1 MYGAYTAPQAI
12 FFFSPQ
18 KSTSIEGFIF
28 QILIIQKFYH
38 NLLSINS
45 PSSYIYR
52 SKLGTP
58 KVALTLG
65 LHHKQCKQYHTPQKV
80 YKKAVQC
87 RIPLF
92 SSYSLHHASILLF
105 CNMSTA
111 NSTLKVDMDT
121 TVNAASLN
129 TEEMYE
135 EVDNEA
141 RSSNTNTNNNHNHN
155 NDDDDDEES
164 SIDSTPTQLPPAV
177 KQSWREIFM
186 LSFSSLGAIY
196 GDLGTS
202 PLYTMNSIK
211 YSQSPPNKDDVY
223 GAVSIIFYVFTIIV
237 IFKYVCI
244 VLVFG
249 PNNGEGGQVAIY
261 AKIARFLKIGP
272 KGVIIPGKKVET
284 GELDDVDLKI
294 LARQDTSMSTDTIHS
309 RIEQIKQHPVMIKLL
324 KNFILGACFFGC
336 SLVMSDGLLTPTT
349 SVLSAIGG
357 IQIAVPSFNS
367 VLAVS
372 EVILIVLFLIQRFG
386 STKISFT
393 FAPIVCI
400 WMFGL
405 IICGIYNIV
414 AHHPGI
420 FAALSPY
427 YAIKILRNG
436 GIDVFGGAMLAITG
450 TEAMFADIGHFGKLP
465 IQLTLSFFVY
475 PALVLCYLGQGAYL
489 VKHPDAVVNPFF
501 ISLPGGTGSPV
512 YWIMF
517 VLSTLTS
524 IIASQ
529 ALILSVFSITSQLIN
544 LDCFP
549 KLRVVHVSHQYA
561 GKVYIPTVNWMLMI
575 GVVCTAAGF
584 QNSNNVTAAYG
595 LGISLDLIVTSCLII
610 ICLFYVYNTNVIWP
624 LAFALI
630 FIPLEAC
637 LVIANLKKVPHGAWF
652 PLMMAVLFGTFLATW
667 RWARSKRVEHELR
680 QQVKIGDL
688 YPFFQT
694 KSVTVDLG
702 CDLDLG
708 TRGRQRV
715 TVIPQPAKNQVETKF
730 GTQVLQKHPG
740 VGFMYVDSLLTNS
753 PNTLPQLYAKI
764 VQNFASIPNNLV
776 FVGVRVLSIPYVV
789 DHQRFVLAPMKLPG
803 HFKCII
809 RYGFME
815 EIQMSEE
822 LIKSIVG
829 LLPIPEAIVDEL
841 PVVHFFEN
849 DIIQCREFERDDKW
863 IINVVMRLKHT
874 VRKLVVNYFFNPLL
888 QLTHEYNN
896 GDVKMERILIGG
908 IARI

>member
-1 MYGAYTAPQAI
+1 
-12 FFFSPQ
+12 
-18 KSTSIEGFIF
+18 
-28 QILIIQKFYH
+28 
-38 NLLSINS
+38 
-45 PSSYIYR
+45 
-52 SKLGTP
+52 
-58 KVALTLG
+58 
-65 LHHKQCKQYHTPQKV
+65 
-80 YKKAVQC
+80 
-87 RIPLF
+87 
-92 SSYSLHHASILLF
+92 
-105 CNMSTA
+105 MSAA
-111 NSTLKVDMDT
+111 NSTLKMDT
-121 TVNAASLN
+121 S
-129 TEEMYE
+129 M
-135 EVDNEA
+135 NEQ
-141 RSSNTNTNNNHNHN
+141 SSNTNEIYQDVDEYNE
-155 NDDDDDEES
+155 DEES
-164 SIDSTPTQLPPAV
+164 SIDSTPVSPPPPAR

-223 GAVSIIFYVFTIIV
+223 GGVSIIFYVFTIIV

-272 KGVIIPGKKVET
+272 KGVVIPGKTEG
-284 GELDDVDLKI
+284 GELDDSDLKV
-294 LARQDTSMSTDTIHS
+294 LARQDTSMSTDTLHS
-309 RIEQIKQHPVMIKLL
+309 RIEQIKQHPVLIKIL
-324 KNFILGACFFGC
+324 KLFILGACFFGC

-372 EVILIVLFLIQRFG
+372 EVILVVLFLIQQFG

-393 FAPIVCI
+393 FAPIICI

-414 AHHPGI
+414 VHHPGI

-475 PALVLCYLGQGAYL
+475 PALILCYLGQGAYL

-501 ISLPGGTGSPV
+501 ISLPGGTGSAP

-517 VLSTLTS
+517 VLSTLSS

-584 QNSNNVTAAYG
+584 KNSNNVTAAYG
-595 LGISLDLIVTSCLII
+595 LGISLDLIVTSSLIV
-610 ICLFYVYNTNVIWP
+610 ICLFYVYNTNIFWP
-624 LAFALI
+624 VAFAFV

-652 PLMMAVLFGTFLATW
+652 PLMMAVLFSTFLTIW
-667 RWARSKRVEHELR
+667 RWARSRKVDQEIH
-680 QQVKIGDL
+680 QQVKIADL
-688 YPFFQT
+688 YPFFQA
-694 KSVTVDLG
+694 KSVTVDLSG
-702 CDLDLG
+702 DLDLS
-708 TRGRQRV
+708 TRGRSRERV
-715 TVIPQPAKNQVETKF
+715 TVIPQPARNQVITKY
-730 GTQVLQKHPG
+730 GTQVLQKHLG
-740 VGFMYVDSLLTNS
+740 VGFMYVNSLLTNS

-764 VQNFASIPNNLV
+764 IQNFASIPNNLV

-803 HFKCII
+803 HHKCIV
-809 RYGFME
+809 RFGFME
-815 EIQMSEE
+815 EIQMSQE
-822 LIKSIVG
+822 LIKSIMQSM
-829 LLPIPEAIVDEL
+829 PIPEVVIDEL
-841 PVVHFFEN
+841 PVIHFFEN
-849 DIIQCREFERDDKW
+849 NVIQCREFERDDRW
-863 IINVVMRLKHT
+863 VVNVVLKLRHA
-874 VRKLVVNYFFNPLL
+874 VRKLVVNYLFNPLI
-888 QLTHEYNN
+888 QLTHEYDN
-896 GDVKMERILIGG
+896 GDEEMERILIGG
-908 IARI
+908 LARI

>member
-1 MYGAYTAPQAI
+1 MQ
-12 FFFSPQ
+12 
-18 KSTSIEGFIF
+18 
-28 QILIIQKFYH
+28 
-38 NLLSINS
+38 
-45 PSSYIYR
+45 
-52 SKLGTP
+52 
-58 KVALTLG
+58 
-65 LHHKQCKQYHTPQKV
+65 
-80 YKKAVQC
+80 
-87 RIPLF
+87 
-92 SSYSLHHASILLF
+92 
-105 CNMSTA
+105 MSAA
-111 NSTLKVDMDT
+111 NSTLKMDT
-121 TVNAASLN
+121 S
-129 TEEMYE
+129 M
-135 EVDNEA
+135 NEQ
-141 RSSNTNTNNNHNHN
+141 SSNTNEIYQDVDEYNE
-155 NDDDDDEES
+155 DEES
-164 SIDSTPTQLPPAV
+164 SIDSTPVSPPPPAR

-223 GAVSIIFYVFTIIV
+223 GGVSIIFYVFTIIV

-272 KGVIIPGKKVET
+272 KGVVIPGKTEG
-284 GELDDVDLKI
+284 GELDDLDLKV
-294 LARQDTSMSTDTIHS
+294 LARQDTSMSTDTLHS
-309 RIEQIKQHPVMIKLL
+309 RIEQIKQHPVLIKIL
-324 KNFILGACFFGC
+324 KLFILGACFFGC

-372 EVILIVLFLIQRFG
+372 EVILVVLFLIQQFG

-393 FAPIVCI
+393 FAPIICI

-414 AHHPGI
+414 VHHPGI

-475 PALVLCYLGQGAYL
+475 PALILCYLGQGAYL

-501 ISLPGGTGSPV
+501 ISLPGGTGSAP

-517 VLSTLTS
+517 VLSTLSS

-584 QNSNNVTAAYG
+584 KNSNNVTAAYG
-595 LGISLDLIVTSCLII
+595 LGISLDLIVTSSLIV
-610 ICLFYVYNTNVIWP
+610 ICLFYVYNTNIFWP
-624 LAFALI
+624 VAFAFV

-652 PLMMAVLFGTFLATW
+652 PLMMAVLFSTFLTIW
-667 RWARSKRVEHELR
+667 RWARSRKVDQEIH
-680 QQVKIGDL
+680 QQVKIADL
-688 YPFFQT
+688 YPFFQA
-694 KSVTVDLG
+694 KSVTVDLSG
-702 CDLDLG
+702 DLDLS
-708 TRGRQRV
+708 TRGRSRERV
-715 TVIPQPAKNQVETKF
+715 TVIPQPARNQVITKY
-730 GTQVLQKHPG
+730 GTQVLQKHLG
-740 VGFMYVDSLLTNS
+740 VGFMYVNSLLTNS

-764 VQNFASIPNNLV
+764 IQNFASIPNNLV

-803 HFKCII
+803 HHKCIV
-809 RYGFME
+809 RFGFME
-815 EIQMSEE
+815 EIQMSQE
-822 LIKSIVG
+822 LIKSIMQ
-829 LLPIPEAIVDEL
+829 LMPIPEVVIDEL
-841 PVVHFFEN
+841 PVIHFFEN
-849 DIIQCREFERDDKW
+849 NVIQCREFERDDRW
-863 IINVVMRLKHT
+863 VVNVVLKLRHA
-874 VRKLVVNYFFNPLL
+874 VRKLVVNYLFNPLI
-888 QLTHEYNN
+888 QLTHEYDN
-896 GDVKMERILIGG
+896 GDEEMERILIGG
-908 IARI
+908 LARI

>member
-1 MYGAYTAPQAI
+1 
-12 FFFSPQ
+12 
-18 KSTSIEGFIF
+18 
-28 QILIIQKFYH
+28 
-38 NLLSINS
+38 
-45 PSSYIYR
+45 
-52 SKLGTP
+52 
-58 KVALTLG
+58 
-65 LHHKQCKQYHTPQKV
+65 
-80 YKKAVQC
+80 
-87 RIPLF
+87 
-92 SSYSLHHASILLF
+92 
-105 CNMSTA
+105 MSTA
-111 NSTLKVDMDT
+111 KGEFDTSMNQSVNTDEIYQEVNSEY
-121 TVNAASLN
+121 N
-129 TEEMYE
+129 
-135 EVDNEA
+135 
-141 RSSNTNTNNNHNHN
+141 
-155 NDDDDDEES
+155 DEES
-164 SIDSTPTQLPPAV
+164 SIDSSSEPPQQQAPPHA
-177 KQSWREIFM
+177 KQRSWREIFL

-211 YSQSPPNKDDVY
+211 YSQSPPDKDDVY

-272 KGVIIPGKKVET
+272 KGVIIPG
-284 GELDDVDLKI
+284 GEKSGGADGADGDDLSDLKV
-294 LARQDTSMSTDTIHS
+294 LVRQDTSMSTDTIHS
-309 RIEQIKQHPVMIKLL
+309 RIEQIKQHPIIIKAI
-324 KNFILGACFFGC
+324 KTFILGACFFGC

-357 IQIAVPSFNS
+357 IQIAVPSFNN

-372 EVILIVLFLIQRFG
+372 EVILVVLFFIQRFG

-400 WMFGL
+400 WFFGL

-414 AHHPGI
+414 VHHPGI

-427 YAIKILRNG
+427 YAIRILRNG

-475 PALVLCYLGQGAYL
+475 PALILCYLGQGAYL

-501 ISLPGGTGSPV
+501 ISLPGGTGSPA

-549 KLRVVHVSHQYA
+549 KLRVVHVSHHYA
-561 GKVYIPTVNWMLMI
+561 GKVYIPAVNWLLMI
-575 GVVCTAAGF
+575 GVVATAAGF

-595 LGISLDLIVTSCLII
+595 LGISLDLIVTSSLII
-610 ICLFYVYNTNVIWP
+610 LCLFYVYNTNIIWP
-624 LAFALI
+624 IVFGLI

-652 PLMMAVLFGTFLATW
+652 PLMMAVLFGTFLTIW
-667 RWARSKRVEHELR
+667 RWARSKKVNQELR

-688 YPFFQT
+688 YPYFQA

-702 CDLDLG
+702 NVQVDLG
-708 TRGRQRV
+708 SEDARGRPRERV
-715 TVIPQPAKNQVETKF
+715 IVNPQPKNQVVTKY
-730 GTQVLQKHPG
+730 GPQVLQKHLG
-740 VGFMYVDSLLTNS
+740 VGFMYVNSLLTNS

-764 VQNFASIPNNLV
+764 VQHFASIPNSLV
-776 FVGVRVLSIPYVV
+776 FVGVRVLSIPYIGEQQ
-789 DHQRFVLAPMKLPG
+789 QRFVLVPMKLPG
-803 HFKCII
+803 HYKCIV
-809 RYGFME
+809 RFGFME
-815 EIQMSEE
+815 EVQMSQG
-822 LIKSIVG
+822 LIDSIVDK
-829 LLPIPEAIVDEL
+829 IPGTTEAI
-841 PVVHFFEN
+841 PVMHFYEN
-849 DIIQCREFERDDKW
+849 DVIHCRDFERGDSW
-863 IINVVMRLKHT
+863 VINAMLKVKYA
-874 VRKLVVNYFFNPLL
+874 VRKVVVNYFFNPLV
-888 QLTHEYNN
+888 QLTQEYDDGN
-896 GDVKMERILIGG
+896 DKVERILIGG

>member
-1 MYGAYTAPQAI
+1 
-12 FFFSPQ
+12 
-18 KSTSIEGFIF
+18 
-28 QILIIQKFYH
+28 
-38 NLLSINS
+38 
-45 PSSYIYR
+45 
-52 SKLGTP
+52 
-58 KVALTLG
+58 
-65 LHHKQCKQYHTPQKV
+65 
-80 YKKAVQC
+80 
-87 RIPLF
+87 
-92 SSYSLHHASILLF
+92 
-105 CNMSTA
+105 MSAA
-111 NSTLKVDMDT
+111 NSTLKMDT
-121 TVNAASLN
+121 S
-129 TEEMYE
+129 M
-135 EVDNEA
+135 NEQ
-141 RSSNTNTNNNHNHN
+141 SSNTNEIYQDVDEYNE
-155 NDDDDDEES
+155 DEES
-164 SIDSTPTQLPPAV
+164 SIDSTPVSPPPPAR

-223 GAVSIIFYVFTIIV
+223 GGVSIIFYVFTIIV

-272 KGVIIPGKKVET
+272 KGVVIPGKTEG
-284 GELDDVDLKI
+284 GELDDLDLKV
-294 LARQDTSMSTDTIHS
+294 LARQDTSMSTDTLHS
-309 RIEQIKQHPVMIKLL
+309 RIEQIKQHPVLIKIL
-324 KNFILGACFFGC
+324 KLFILGACFFGC

-372 EVILIVLFLIQRFG
+372 EVILVVLFLIQQFG

-393 FAPIVCI
+393 FAPIICI

-414 AHHPGI
+414 VHHPGI

-475 PALVLCYLGQGAYL
+475 PALILCYLGQGAYL

-501 ISLPGGTGSPV
+501 ISLPGGTGSAP

-517 VLSTLTS
+517 VLSTLSS

-584 QNSNNVTAAYG
+584 KNSNNVTAAYG
-595 LGISLDLIVTSCLII
+595 LGISLDLIVTSSLIV
-610 ICLFYVYNTNVIWP
+610 ICLFYVYNTNIFWP
-624 LAFALI
+624 VAFAFV

-652 PLMMAVLFGTFLATW
+652 PLMMAVLFSTLLTIW
-667 RWARSKRVEHELR
+667 RWARSRKVDQEIH
-680 QQVKIGDL
+680 QQVKIADL
-688 YPFFQT
+688 YPFFQA
-694 KSVTVDLG
+694 KSVTVDLSG
-702 CDLDLG
+702 DLDLS
-708 TRGRQRV
+708 TRGRSRERV
-715 TVIPQPAKNQVETKF
+715 TVIPQPARNQVITKY
-730 GTQVLQKHPG
+730 GTQVLQKHLG
-740 VGFMYVDSLLTNS
+740 VGFMYVNSLLTNS

-764 VQNFASIPNNLV
+764 IQNFASIPNNLV

-803 HFKCII
+803 HHKCIV
-809 RYGFME
+809 RFGFME
-815 EIQMSEE
+815 EIQMSQE
-822 LIKSIVG
+822 LIKSIMQ
-829 LLPIPEAIVDEL
+829 LMPIPEVVIDEL
-841 PVVHFFEN
+841 PVIHFFEN
-849 DIIQCREFERDDKW
+849 NVIQCREFERDDRW
-863 IINVVMRLKHT
+863 VVNVVLKLKHA
-874 VRKLVVNYFFNPLL
+874 VRKLVVNYLFNPLI
-888 QLTHEYNN
+888 QLTHEYDN
-896 GDVKMERILIGG
+896 GDEEMERILIGG
-908 IARI
+908 LARI

>member
-1 MYGAYTAPQAI
+1 
-12 FFFSPQ
+12 
-18 KSTSIEGFIF
+18 
-28 QILIIQKFYH
+28 
-38 NLLSINS
+38 
-45 PSSYIYR
+45 
-52 SKLGTP
+52 
-58 KVALTLG
+58 
-65 LHHKQCKQYHTPQKV
+65 
-80 YKKAVQC
+80 
-87 RIPLF
+87 
-92 SSYSLHHASILLF
+92 
-105 CNMSTA
+105 MSA
-111 NSTLKVDMDT
+111 ADSTLKMDT
-121 TVNAASLN
+121 S
-129 TEEMYE
+129 M
-135 EVDNEA
+135 NEQ
-141 RSSNTNTNNNHNHN
+141 SSNTNEIYQDVDEYNE
-155 NDDDDDEES
+155 DEES
-164 SIDSTPTQLPPAV
+164 SIDSTPVSPPLPAR

-223 GAVSIIFYVFTIIV
+223 GGVSIIFYVFTIIV

-272 KGVIIPGKKVET
+272 KGVVIPGKAEG
-284 GELDDVDLKI
+284 GELDDLDLKV
-294 LARQDTSMSTDTIHS
+294 LARQDTSMSTDTLHS
-309 RIEQIKQHPVMIKLL
+309 RIEHIKQHPVLIKVL
-324 KNFILGACFFGC
+324 KLFILGACFFGC

-357 IQIAVPSFNS
+357 IQIAVPSFNN

-372 EVILIVLFLIQRFG
+372 EVILVVLFLIQQFG

-393 FAPIVCI
+393 FAPIICI

-414 AHHPGI
+414 VHHPGI

-436 GIDVFGGAMLAITG
+436 GLDVFGGAMLAITG

-475 PALVLCYLGQGAYL
+475 PALILCYLGQGAYL

-501 ISLPGGTGSPV
+501 ISLPGGTGSAP

-517 VLSTLTS
+517 VLSTLSS

-584 QNSNNVTAAYG
+584 KNSNNVTAAYG
-595 LGISLDLIVTSCLII
+595 LGISLDLIVTSSLIV
-610 ICLFYVYNTNVIWP
+610 ICLFYVYNTNIFWP
-624 LAFALI
+624 VAFASV

-652 PLMMAVLFGTFLATW
+652 PLMMAVLFGTFLTIW
-667 RWARSKRVEHELR
+667 RWARSRKVDQEIR
-680 QQVKIGDL
+680 QQVKIADL
-688 YPFFQT
+688 YPFFQA
-694 KSVTVDLG
+694 KSVTVDLSG
-702 CDLDLG
+702 DLDLS
-708 TRGRQRV
+708 TRGRSRERV
-715 TVIPQPAKNQVETKF
+715 TVVPQPARNQVITKY
-730 GTQVLQKHPG
+730 GTQVLQKHLG
-740 VGFMYVDSLLTNS
+740 VGFMYVNSLLTNS

-764 VQNFASIPNNLV
+764 IQNFASIPNNLV

-803 HFKCII
+803 HYKCIV
-809 RYGFME
+809 RFGFME
-815 EIQMSEE
+815 EIQMSQE
-822 LIKSIVG
+822 LIKSIMQMM
-829 LLPIPEAIVDEL
+829 PIPEVVIDEL
-841 PVVHFFEN
+841 PVIHFFEN
-849 DIIQCREFERDDKW
+849 NVIQCREFERDDRW
-863 IINVVMRLKHT
+863 VVNVVLKLRHT
-874 VRKLVVNYFFNPLL
+874 VRKLIVNYFFNPLI
-888 QLTHEYNN
+888 QLTHEYDN
-896 GDVKMERILIGG
+896 GDKEMERILIGG